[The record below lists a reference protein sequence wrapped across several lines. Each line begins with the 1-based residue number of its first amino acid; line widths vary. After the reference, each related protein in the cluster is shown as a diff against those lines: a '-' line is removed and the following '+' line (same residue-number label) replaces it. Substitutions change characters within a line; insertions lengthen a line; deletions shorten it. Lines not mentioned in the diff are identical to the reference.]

1 MDVVEAILDDRLGPE
16 LEHLALPEAHTA
28 AHLRIEDVERLGSA
42 DEKDVRDSIHVGPV
56 PVPEPAPDEVLIAV
70 MASAINYN
78 TVWSALF
85 EPVSTFSFL
94 KHFARQGGWAARH
107 DQPYHVIGS
116 DAAGIVVRTGV
127 AVRRWKV
134 GDRVV
139 ASPSWIDEQDPGSQ
153 MDGLMAE
160 DGRAWG
166 FETNFGGLA
175 QFAIVKANQL
185 LPKPPLLSWEEAACN
200 SLCAVTAYRMLVSP
214 NGARMKQ
221 GDVVLVW
228 GAAGGVGSYAVQ
240 FVRNGGGV
248 AIGVVSSEAKE
259 RALARLGCDVILRR
273 DKIGLE
279 GAQGPEAGRVL
290 GRAIRAEVGEDPHIV
305 VDYVGRD
312 TFPTSVYVARRGGVV
327 VTCGSSTGYRHEYD
341 NRHLWMRVKR
351 IVGSHGANWQEAWE
365 ANRLISMGRIVPALS
380 RVHPLADVGEA
391 VRAVQRNEHL
401 GKVGVLC
408 LAQREGMGIED
419 PELRERVGEDR
430 LRSVRVDDHVRS

>member
-1 MDVVEAILDDRLGPE
+1 MLAAVDIREAIRAGRLGPE
-16 LEHLALPEAHTA
+16 LGECELPESHLA
-28 AHLRIEDVERLGSA
+28 AHLRIEDAEAARHEPVE
-42 DEKDVRDSIHVGPV
+42 DVRDSIHVGEV
-56 PVPEPAPDEVLIAV
+56 PVTEPGPDEALIAV
-70 MASAINYN
+70 MASGINYN

-94 KHFARQGGWAARH
+94 KHFARQGGLAARH
-107 DQPYHVIGS
+107 DQPYHVVGS
-116 DAAGIVVRTGV
+116 DAAGVVVRVGT

-153 MDGLMAE
+153 MDGLMAD

-185 LPKPPLLSWEEAACN
+185 LPKPALLTWEEAACN

-228 GAAGGVGSYAVQ
+228 GATGGLGSYAVQ
-240 FVRNGGGV
+240 FVRNGGGIAV
-248 AIGVVSSEAKE
+248 GVVGSEARE
-259 RALARLGCDVILRR
+259 RALERLGCDVILRR
-273 DKIGLE
+273 DRLGLDEMDEAE
-279 GAQGPEAGRVL
+279 GGRVL
-290 GRAIRAEVGEDPHIV
+290 GRAIRGEVGEDPHIV
-305 VDYVGRD
+305 FDYVGRQ
-312 TFPTSVYVARRGGVV
+312 TFAKSVYVARRGGVV

-365 ANRLISMGRIVPALS
+365 ANRLISMGRVVPALS
-380 RVHPLADVGEA
+380 RVHSLSDVGEA
-391 VRAVQRNEHL
+391 ARAVQLNEHL

-408 LAQREGMGIED
+408 LAEREGLGIED
-419 PELRERVGEDR
+419 PELRERVGDVR
-430 LRSVRVDDHVRS
+430 LRPFR